1 MNTRTMFFR
10 LLIVLMMCAA
20 GKSFA
25 QETNRFAFT
34 APAAERFEVGAT
46 LVERHGSG
54 KVPVIVIP
62 GLASGP
68 WAWQDAVNMLKRD
81 HTVYVLTLPGFDG
94 RPAVEGK
101 GFGAAQESLAELI
114 SSRKLERPVLIGHSM
129 GGTMSLG
136 FAAQHPALVRGVV
149 TLDGLPL
156 FPGTEDWDLARRGAV
171 SKAIAG
177 RKMASA
183 EQFAAEQQQFM
194 RGTGVLD
201 MARADE
207 LAKLTAKSDPGAVMR
222 YAGDVM
228 TMDLRPV
235 LSNITAPVLVLSP
248 YAQVDADQ
256 QKMTQPAKTA
266 YYAALMEG
274 TPNVK
279 VVSIAQARHFAMI
292 DQPQAVN
299 EAIGEFIKTLK

>member
-1 MNTRTMFFR
+1 MIARPLISRM
-10 LLIVLMMCAA
+10 LLALMLCASSA
-20 GKSFA
+20 SFA
-25 QETNRFAFT
+25 EEPNRFAFT
-34 APAAERFEVGAT
+34 QPAAERFEVGAT
-46 LVERHGSG
+46 LIERHGKG
-54 KVPVIVIP
+54 AVPVIVIP

-68 WAWQDAVNMLKRD
+68 WAWQDAVNMLKKD

-114 SSRKLERPVLIGHSM
+114 ASRKLDRPVLIGHSM
-129 GGTMSLG
+129 GGTMSLA
-136 FAAQHPALVRGVV
+136 FAAQHPDMVRGVV

-171 SKAIAG
+171 SKAISQ
-177 RKMASA
+177 RKPASQ

-207 LAKLTAKSDPGAVMR
+207 LAKLTAKSDPAAVMR
-222 YAGDVM
+222 YAGEVM

-235 LSNITAPVLVLSP
+235 LPKIAAPVLVLSP

-256 QKMTQPAKTA
+256 QRVTQPAKTA
-266 YYAALMEG
+266 YYTALMEG
-274 TPNVK
+274 TPNLK
-279 VVSIAQARHFAMI
+279 VVSVAPARHFAML
-292 DQPQAVN
+292 DQPQMVN
-299 EAIGEFIKTLK
+299 DAITDFLKTLK

>member
-1 MNTRTMFFR
+1 MITRTMFFR
-10 LLIVLMMCAA
+10 MLIVLMMCAA

-25 QETNRFAFT
+25 EETNRFAFNQ
-34 APAAERFEVGAT
+34 PAAERFEVGAT
-46 LVERHGSG
+46 LVERHGQG
-54 KVPVIVIP
+54 KLPVIVIP

-68 WAWQDAVNMLKRD
+68 WAWQDAVIALKKEY
-81 HTVYVLTLPGFDG
+81 TVYVLTLPGFDG

-101 GFGAAQESLAELI
+101 GFGAAQESLLELI
-114 SSRKLERPVLIGHSM
+114 VSRKLERPVLIGHSM

-136 FAAQHPALVRGVV
+136 FAAQHPEMVRAVV

-177 RKMASA
+177 RKSGSPA
-183 EQFAAEQQQFM
+183 QFAAEQQQFM
-194 RGTGVLD
+194 RGTGVID

-207 LAKLTAKSDPGAVMR
+207 LAKLTAKSDPAAVMR

-235 LSNITAPVLVLSP
+235 LPKITAPVLVLSP
-248 YAQVDADQ
+248 YAPVDAEQ
-256 QKMTQPAKTA
+256 QKMTQEAKTA
-266 YYAALMEG
+266 YYTALMEG

-279 VVSIAQARHFAMI
+279 VVSIAPARHFAML
-292 DQPQAVN
+292 DQPQLVN
-299 EAIGEFIKTLK
+299 DAIGAFLKSLK

>member
-1 MNTRTMFFR
+1 MNTRTVFFR
-10 LLIVLMMCAA
+10 LMIVLLMCAA
-20 GKSFA
+20 GKTFA
-25 QETNRFAFT
+25 ETPNRFAFT
-34 APAAERFEVGAT
+34 TPAAERFEVGAT

-68 WAWQDAVNMLKRD
+68 WAWQDAVNVLKKEYS
-81 HTVYVLTLPGFDG
+81 VYVLTLPGFDG

-114 SSRKLERPVLIGHSM
+114 ASRKLDRPVLIGHSM

-136 FAAQHPALVRGVV
+136 FAAQHPDMVRGVV

-171 SKAIAG
+171 SKALSQ
-177 RKMASA
+177 RKMASQ

-194 RGTGVLD
+194 RGTGVID

-207 LAKLTAKSDPGAVMR
+207 LAKLTAKSDSAAVMR
-222 YAGDVM
+222 YAGELM
-228 TMDLRPV
+228 TLDLRPV
-235 LSNITAPVLVLSP
+235 LPKIAAPVLVLSP
-248 YAQVDADQ
+248 YAQADADQ
-256 QKMTQPAKTA
+256 QRMTQDAKTA
-266 YYAALMEG
+266 YYTALMDG
-274 TPNVK
+274 TQK
-279 VVSIAQARHFAMI
+279 LTVVSIAPARHFAML
-292 DQPQAVN
+292 DQPQLVN
-299 EAIGEFIKTLK
+299 DAIGAFLKTLQ